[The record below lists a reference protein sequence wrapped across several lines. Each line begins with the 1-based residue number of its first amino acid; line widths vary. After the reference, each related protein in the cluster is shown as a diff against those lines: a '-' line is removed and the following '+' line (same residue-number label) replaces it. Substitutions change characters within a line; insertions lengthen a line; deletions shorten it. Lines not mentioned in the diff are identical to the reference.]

1 LQSGAC
7 QPTIIFCGFKPN
19 ERSFTLQ
26 AIRHINH
33 LLALNDLPLVEA
45 LYASVLQRQAA
56 PDELEFYTGQL
67 RAGYGKAE
75 MIADFGALPEAN
87 AGAATIAGL
96 QEHVAKQ
103 LKNRNS
109 LWRSA
114 GRERKYERQLNRVEN
129 SLGQVTQ
136 ELAALKLE
144 ARLRLE
150 AVEKG
155 LRLFPGNE
163 ADVYEQ
169 TGLQRE
175 PEADTTDG
183 VDLSGESA
191 AVRRIFRELV
201 KQVDSAGSQEPE

>member
-1 LQSGAC
+1 M
-7 QPTIIFCGFKPN
+7 
-19 ERSFTLQ
+19 Q

-56 PDELEFYTGQL
+56 PDELEFYTSQL
-67 RAGYGKAE
+67 RGGYGKAQ

-96 QEHVAKQ
+96 REHMAKQ
-103 LKNRNS
+103 LKNRNW
-109 LWRSA
+109 LWRPA
-114 GRERKYERQLNRVEN
+114 GRECKYERQLNRVEN

-155 LRLFPGNE
+155 LKLLPGNE
-163 ADVYEQ
+163 TDVYER
-169 TGLQRE
+169 TRLPRE
-175 PEADTTDG
+175 PEATTDG